1 MRLISFPV
9 SLCLAT
15 LQEMAEQFQSIDEL
29 KYQQLGQDLAKVRL
43 VQAYDKGQERVI
55 IKVMVRVQVR
65 VEPGSGLEFKS
76 NLGNVG

>member
-1 MRLISFPV
+1 
-9 SLCLAT
+9 
-15 LQEMAEQFQSIDEL
+15 MAEQFQSIDEL

>member
-1 MRLISFPV
+1 
-9 SLCLAT
+9 
-15 LQEMAEQFQSIDEL
+15 MAEQFQSIDEL

-55 IKVMVRVQVR
+55 IKVMVRVQVMAMTRVQVR